1 MLTFRIMCAVLM
13 AWAVNWV
20 MSRPE
25 AVPLLSELP
34 LMATLGPVAAAA
46 VGFVNLASRQGWG
59 VVVAVANG
67 VWAGL
72 LSIVVSGV
80 LFMVVVVGE
89 QVLSGAIDDFEAFL
103 RVSSTEVEPLFET
116 VVNVPLIILTVTAT
130 SVLGILT
137 ELLHWVMV
145 RLRRSRD
152 LPGEDEFG

>member
-1 MLTFRIMCAVLM
+1 MLTFRFICAVLM

-25 AVPLLSELP
+25 AAPLIAELP
-34 LMATLGPVAAAA
+34 VMEIIGPVAAGA

-80 LFMVVVVGE
+80 LYMLWSVGGATASGVVNDFSTFMR
-89 QVLSGAIDDFEAFL
+89 LT
-103 RVSSTEVEPLFET
+103 SSEVAPLFEL
-116 VVNVPLIILTVTAT
+116 VINVPLIILTITAT
-130 SVLGILT
+130 SVLGVLS
-137 ELLHWVMV
+137 ELLHWALV
-145 RLRRSRD
+145 RIRRNRD
-152 LPGEDEFG
+152 PALDGFD

>member
-1 MLTFRIMCAVLM
+1 MLTFRFICAVLM

-25 AVPLLSELP
+25 AAPLIAELP
-34 LMATLGPVAAAA
+34 EMATIGPIAAAT

-80 LFMVVVVGE
+80 FYMLWSVG
-89 QVLSGAIDDFEAFL
+89 GAIASGVVEEF
-103 RVSSTEVEPLFET
+103 STFMRLTSAEIGPLFEL
-116 VVNVPLIILTVTAT
+116 VINVPLIILTITSTA
-130 SVLGILT
+130 VLGVLS
-137 ELLHWVMV
+137 ELLHWALV
-145 RLRRSRD
+145 RIRRNRD
-152 LPGEDEFG
+152 PALDGFE